1 MVFKPFA
8 NLARQ
13 GITKHLVNGN
23 YAQQVIAASQ
33 SLPIIKAQVNSH
45 RSSTGR
51 STSVA
56 GSRAISTHVTHSNE
70 PSNAFNSIYGQ
81 QIDDSIDK
89 DTRRYLFSKKI
100 LWSKAQHQTKDLQPV
115 SEVDDEA
122 GSAALPEP
130 PIPSPVEP
138 RNNDTSDCVGE
149 AQEASTV
156 ALPPQSTKHK
166 TEDHIPI
173 ETLSWVDQFNAEL
186 EKLKRQGRFKDITVL
201 FQHMVNSGL
210 DPNIET
216 FNCLL
221 AATAQL
227 IRLEVLDSR
236 VTHLLNVYKDL
247 LHRKLTP
254 NTKTYS
260 ILLTALVKCARSSY
274 ASTDLRRKEV
284 SRFGLTETP
293 QQALLAG
300 IIDEGDGVDAALNL
314 FYAST
319 FVVKD
324 RAYGVDVY
332 STLIEACAQ
341 RGLTDEM
348 CKVFSQMEIS
358 GVKPNRDTYLN
369 LMDGFGKANDLHSVL
384 EVYEEVKSEL
394 EKNPSVRKGEKDSL
408 YKHLVMAYVT
418 AGDSAGASSFLEKVL
433 AQRGETSPVI
443 VEGFVEAFLYRGEF
457 SNAFKWVN
465 QFTINSSFHC
475 YWTMAT
481 LAKAADA
488 GDFEVANKAYGNLR
502 SIMESMA
509 AEGQERE
516 LDWSPKAEELTDA
529 KTAFLALCARTHR
542 LDHAKEVWVELLNSS
557 KAIHLD
563 LDFGPTIP
571 YVKLLFDNGYSME
584 AIQNIATLISRFGKS
599 QDLKLGSWPPAVGWR
614 PIIDFLEARGL
625 LTPSVVGEIWKIG
638 GYTPE
643 GPLPMDCIKSL
654 IGACSTQPL
663 LELTWTQLD
672 ILLQLSA
679 HRLLAEGMG
688 CATNED
694 YQHFEET
701 VRIAM
706 RTLPVDNFTMETVSQ
721 AVALH
726 TANLHP
732 EFVRSWY
739 EYLAAQSQQQIL
751 ANTFA
756 QDGSLSSPTLIPS
769 EDSVEEQDPHTQKMD
784 IKVSDTIEGMIDK
797 KRGLNEIM
805 KAVRNTWENGKFLRY
820 QTIARLIGH
829 ATRNKNMDVCNNL
842 FAMARKDIPLLTEHN
857 SVRYGWCYI
866 YDAMIA
872 ACLNFGEHQRA
883 ATYRDE
889 MAQVGGVLSANT
901 YGLFIVNLKQSQE
914 TFDEASEAVKLF
926 EQSKAQNVYP
936 TPFLYNAVIGKL
948 ARARRVDDCLFYY
961 NEMRTLGLKPTSV
974 TYGTMI
980 NALCRVSDERYAEEL
995 FQEMESMPNYKPRAA
1010 PYNSM
1015 IQFFAI
1021 TKRDRAKVLQYY
1033 NRMRKYGI
1041 EPTGHTYKLL
1051 IDAYASLDPP
1061 DIESAQTV
1069 LKLMEKNKV
1078 TIESTHHASLVHAKG
1093 CVLHDIEGCLSY
1105 FHNVVR
1111 NGTVKPDAIL
1121 YQALFEALVANH
1133 RVHDTPQYLKGMRES
1148 RVEMSPYI
1156 ANTLIHGWA
1165 LEKNIEQ
1172 AKSVYDLLNDNFK
1185 LRREPSTYEA
1195 MTRAYLAVE
1204 DRNGA
1209 MSVVNEML
1217 SRGYPPAVMGRVLDL
1232 VKGGTMYQ
1240 TVVG

>member
-45 RSSTGR
+45 RSPNGR
-51 STSVA
+51 GTSA
-56 GSRAISTHVTHSNE
+56 ASSRAISTHVSHSNE
-70 PSNAFNSIYGQ
+70 PSNAFYPIYGQ
-81 QIDDSIDK
+81 QFDDGIDK
-89 DTRRYLFSKKI
+89 EARRYLFSKKI

-115 SEVDDEA
+115 VEVDDEVE
-122 GSAALPEP
+122 SAAPSEL
-130 PIPSPVEP
+130 PIPSTVES
-138 RNNDTSDCVGE
+138 RNNDISDGVGE
-149 AQEASTV
+149 AQETSAVTLTPQPTKDEIEERTSTV
-156 ALPPQSTKHK
+156 
-166 TEDHIPI
+166 
-173 ETLSWVDQFNAEL
+173 ETLSWVDQFNTEL

-201 FQHMVNSGL
+201 FQHMISSGL
-210 DPNIET
+210 EPNIET
-216 FNCLL
+216 YNCLL

-227 IRLEVLDSR
+227 IRLEVLDCR
-236 VTHLLNVYKDL
+236 ITHLLDVYKDL

-260 ILLTALVKCARSSY
+260 ILLTALVKCARGLY
-274 ASTDLRRKEV
+274 ASTDLRRKEIN
-284 SRFGLTETP
+284 RFGLTATP

-300 IIDEGDGVDAALNL
+300 IFDEGDGIDAALNL
-314 FYAST
+314 FHAST

-324 RAYGVDVY
+324 RAYGIDVY
-332 STLIEACAQ
+332 SSLIEACAQ

-348 CKVFSQMEIS
+348 CKIFSQMEIS
-358 GVKPNRDTYLN
+358 GVKPNRETYLN
-369 LMDGFGKANDLHSVL
+369 FMDGFGKANDLHSVL

-394 EKNPSVRKGEKDSL
+394 EKDPSVRKGEKDSL

-418 AGDSAGASSFLEKVL
+418 AGDPAGASSFLEKVL

-457 SNAFKWVN
+457 SNAFNWVN
-465 QFTINSSFHC
+465 QFTVNSSFHC

-502 SIMESMA
+502 SIMEFME
-509 AEGQERE
+509 AESQERE
-516 LDWSPKAEELTDA
+516 LDWSPKAEELMDA
-529 KTAFLALCARTHR
+529 KAAFLALCSRTRR
-542 LDHAKEVWVELLNSS
+542 LDHAREVWVELLNSN
-557 KAIHLD
+557 KATHLD
-563 LDFGPTIP
+563 LGPTIP
-571 YVKLLFDNGYSME
+571 YVKLLFDNGYSVE
-584 AIQNIATLISRFGKS
+584 ALQNIATLSSGKP
-599 QDLKLGSWPPAVGWR
+599 QEKLGSWPVAVGWR
-614 PIIDFLEARGL
+614 TIIDFLEARDL
-625 LTPSVVGEIWKIG
+625 LTPGVVGEIWKVG

-654 IGACSTQPL
+654 IDTCSTQPL

-672 ILLQLSA
+672 VLLQLNA
-679 HRLLAEGMG
+679 QYLLAEGMG
-688 CATNED
+688 RATNED
-694 YQHFEET
+694 YQRFEEIVT
-701 VRIAM
+701 VAM
-706 RTLPVDNFTMETVSQ
+706 RTLLVDNLTMESVSQ
-721 AVALH
+721 AIALH

-732 EFVRSWY
+732 EFVRSWHG
-739 EYLAAQSQQQIL
+739 YLAAQSQQQIL
-751 ANTFA
+751 SNTFA
-756 QDGSLSSPTLIPS
+756 QEGSLSSPTLIPS
-769 EDSVEEQDPHTQKMD
+769 EDSVEEQDPYTPKMD
-784 IKVSDTIEGMIDK
+784 TKASDAIEGMIDK
-797 KRGLNEIM
+797 KRGFNEIM
-805 KAVRNTWENGKFLRY
+805 KAVRTTWENDKFLRY
-820 QTIARLIGH
+820 QTLARLIGH
-829 ATRNKNMDVCNNL
+829 ATRNRNMDVCNNL
-842 FAMARKDIPLLTEHN
+842 FAMAKKHIPLLADCN

-883 ATYRDE
+883 AAYRDE
-889 MAQVGGVLSANT
+889 MTQVGGVLSANT

-914 TFDEASEAVKLF
+914 TFDEASEAVKMF

-961 NEMRTLGLKPTSV
+961 NEMRALGLKPTSV

-995 FQEMESMPNYKPRAA
+995 FHEMELMPNYKPRAA

-1033 NRMRKYGI
+1033 NRMCKYGI

-1061 DIESAQTV
+1061 DIEAAQTV
-1069 LKLMEKNKV
+1069 LGLMEKNKV
-1078 TIESTHHASLVHAKG
+1078 PIESTHHASLVHAKG

-1105 FHNVVR
+1105 FHNIIR

-1133 RVHDTPQYLKGMRES
+1133 RVHDTPQYLEGMKKS

-1172 AKSVYDLLNDNFK
+1172 AKSVYHLLNDNFK

-1209 MSVVNEML
+1209 MTVVNEML